1 MFLFIDIFWFINY
14 KFILVDLF
22 IMPKTAMQE
31 GKWDKVRD
39 THTYENK
46 YTDTLWLKAD
56 QNFCISEKSSIPS
69 LCINWI
75 ISYSFIS

>member
-1 MFLFIDIFWFINY
+1 MFLFIDVFWFINY

-46 YTDTLWLKAD
+46 YTDTLW
-56 QNFCISEKSSIPS
+56 
-69 LCINWI
+69 
-75 ISYSFIS
+75 

>member
-1 MFLFIDIFWFINY
+1 
-14 KFILVDLF
+14 
-22 IMPKTAMQE
+22 MPKTAMQE

-56 QNFCISEKSSIPS
+56 QNF
-69 LCINWI
+69 WI
-75 ISYSFIS
+75 